1 MVAFRLHFVKWER
14 RPERNNVEGPFFQ
27 VFAKAEV
34 HPFQSIHALI
44 DPSDLHALQH
54 EIGLQGFHGNDRVQ
68 HAVIRYAIQRIE
80 HGLREG
86 LFPTEPSHNTTNLP
100 LEEADILAL
109 RQLLQDKTCT
119 YQLQEGRDL
128 LCSAASAEDKTAH
141 GKSGFR
147 FIAPTSRAM
156 CYTCTLPDTDYLC
169 SHFLHP
175 EILATRDSGA
185 RAVRR
190 LVKGLCD
197 IGRDEVQQP
206 EQCRAGG
213 SQCWEWLI
221 EPMPEQ
227 LTIPASPLALP
238 EALDFL
244 DTAWRVAFGKR
255 HALLRLR
262 DTTSVAKLS
271 QPCTTRADFE
281 SQLSALA
288 DILKAMDIPDALLSK
303 TRELPKDQT
312 LTRLLDCLQ
321 TRLEESDY
329 QEVERAVSTLRTVND
344 VRVALQH
351 SGASRELPT
360 TLAKLGI
367 PYPPQWRDAWDR
379 IRAATIEA
387 LRVVREKVLQYA
399 TESS

>member
-1 MVAFRLHFVKWER
+1 MVAFRIHFVKWER
-14 RPERNNVEGPFFQ
+14 RPDRNNVEGPFFQ
-27 VFAKAEV
+27 VFVQAET
-34 HPFQSIHALI
+34 HPFRSIHALM
-44 DPSDLHALQH
+44 DPSDIHALQH

-68 HAVIRYAIQRIE
+68 QAVIRYAIQRIE

-86 LFPTEPSHNTTNLP
+86 LFPAELNRNTTNLP

-109 RQLLQDKTCT
+109 RQLLQEKTCT
-119 YQLQEGRDL
+119 YQLQEGQDL
-128 LCSAASAEDKTAH
+128 LCSAASAEDKTVH

-147 FIAPTSRAM
+147 FVAPTSRAM
-156 CYTCTLPDTDYLC
+156 YYTYTLPDTDYLC

-175 EILATRDSGA
+175 EVHATRNA
-185 RAVRR
+185 RMVRQ

-221 EPMPEQ
+221 EPMQEQ

-238 EALDFL
+238 ETLDFL

-262 DTTSVAKLS
+262 DTTSSAKLS
-271 QPCTTRADFE
+271 QACTTRADFE

-303 TRELPKDQT
+303 TREIPKDQT
-312 LTRLLDCLQ
+312 FTRLLDCLQ
-321 TRLEESDY
+321 TRLEGSDY
-329 QEVERAVSTLRTVND
+329 PEVERAVSMLRTVND
-344 VRVALQH
+344 IRVALQH
-351 SGASRELPT
+351 SGATRELPASM
-360 TLAKLGI
+360 AKLGI
-367 PYPPQWRDAWDR
+367 SYPPQWGDAWDR
-379 IRAATIEA
+379 IRASTIEA
-387 LRVVREKVLQYA
+387 LRVIREKVLKYA
-399 TESS
+399 TESL

>member
-1 MVAFRLHFVKWER
+1 MAAFRIRFIKWVR
-14 RPERNNVEGPFFQ
+14 RPELHNAEGPFFD
-27 VFAKAEV
+27 VYLTGEERLIRSV
-34 HPFQSIHALI
+34 HVLLGWSDIQNLKHAM
-44 DPSDLHALQH
+44 
-54 EIGLQGFHGNDRVQ
+54 GLQGSQENVSCERV
-68 HAVIRYAIQRIE
+68 VIRYAIQYIE
-80 HGLREG
+80 RGLRENIFPNPPSDTTDN
-86 LFPTEPSHNTTNLP
+86 LFIERADHP
-100 LEEADILAL
+100 LLQ
-109 RQLLQDKTCT
+109 QLLQEKTCA

-128 LCSAASAEDKTAH
+128 LCSAASAEDKTVH
-141 GKSGFR
+141 SKIGFR
-147 FIAPTSRAM
+147 FIAPTSRAI
-156 CYTCTLPDTDYLC
+156 CHTCTLPDTDYLC

-175 EILATRDSGA
+175 EVHATRDSGA
-185 RAVRR
+185 RVVRQ

-206 EQCRAGG
+206 EQCHAGG

-221 EPMPEQ
+221 EPMQEQ
-227 LTIPASPLALP
+227 LAIPASPLALP

-255 HALLRLR
+255 QALLRLR
-262 DTTSVAKLS
+262 DTLSIAKLS
-271 QPCTTRADFE
+271 QACTTRADFE

-303 TRELPKDQT
+303 TREINKDQT

-321 TRLEESDY
+321 TRLEGSDY
-329 QEVERAVSTLRTVND
+329 QEVERAVSTLRTVNEI
-344 VRVALQH
+344 RVALQH

-360 TLAKLGI
+360 SMAKLGI
-367 PYPPQWRDAWDR
+367 PYPPQWGDAWDR

-387 LRVVREKVLQYA
+387 LRVIREKVLRYA